1 MKLENLRKLR
11 KEKGLT
17 QEQTAK
23 IFNVSL
29 KSYNAW
35 EQGDFQP
42 KIETLIEMANYF
54 DTTIDYLVGREETG
68 FTPEEKDILRMA
80 ASIIDKKLGDNKK

>member
-17 QEQTAK
+17 EEQAAK
-23 IFNVSL
+23 IFSVSL

-54 DTTIDYLVGREETG
+54 DTTIDYIVGREETV
-68 FTPEEKDILRMA
+68 FKPEEKDVLRMA
-80 ASIIDKKLGDNKK
+80 ASIIDKKMGEK